1 MVKLEGKRRSGR
13 VRRHLRWAVPLILG
27 VLAYVVFIWWAAA
40 ISSSVDPNDP
50 ADAAASL
57 AVVALGGL
65 AFLLAFIALVF
76 FVVGAV
82 RALVEWRRDRRHAT
96 GRYNR
101 AELAD
106 RAQQEHFG
114 RAWEA
119 TAHLRAT
126 LAAHQVPPQIRVW
139 DVVPRPNEAFFLDTG
154 ATYARFY
161 GQDVSYSQSGGFFF
175 GHPLFVAAGLA
186 VTAAGNAARRSAAEA
201 AAAAQWREHQNVRLI
216 VSNQRLIC
224 QVGGHWLSF
233 DYGAMTAVYP
243 EVQQWSLVCQFD
255 SAEPLMLHGPGVPA
269 AAVITVLMTYGP
281 DAVAEHPSLAPLGR

>member
-1 MVKLEGKRRSGR
+1 M
-13 VRRHLRWAVPLILG
+13 PLILG
-27 VLAYVVFIWWAAA
+27 ALSYVVFVSWAAA
-40 ISSSVDPNDP
+40 IGATVNSEDP
-50 ADAAASL
+50 ADAGAAL
-57 AVVALGGL
+57 AALGLLGL
-65 AFLLAFIALVF
+65 GFLLPLIALVF
-76 FVVGAV
+76 FIVGLGRAV
-82 RALVEWRRDRRHAT
+82 SEWRRDRRHAS

-106 RAQQEHFG
+106 RAQQEYFS
-114 RAWEA
+114 RSWEA
-119 TAHLRAT
+119 TAQLRAT

-139 DVVPRPNEAFFLDTG
+139 DVIPRPNEVFFLDTT

-161 GQDVSYSQSGGFFF
+161 GQNVSYSQSGGFFF

-201 AAAAQWREHQNVRLI
+201 AAVAQWREHQGVRLI

-224 QVGGHWLSF
+224 QANGQWLSF

-243 EVQQWSLVCQFD
+243 EVEQWSLVCQFD

>member
-1 MVKLEGKRRSGR
+1 M
-13 VRRHLRWAVPLILG
+13 PLILG
-27 VLAYVVFIWWAAA
+27 VLAYVVFISWTAA
-40 ISSSVDPNDP
+40 ISSEVDPDDP
-50 ADAAASL
+50 ADVGASL
-57 AVVALGGL
+57 AALGLLGL
-65 AFLLAFIALVF
+65 AFLLPLIALVF
-76 FVVGAV
+76 FIVGVVKAV
-82 RALVEWRRDRRHAT
+82 SGWRRDRRHAT

-106 RAQQEHFG
+106 RAQQEQFA
-114 RAWEA
+114 RAWA
-119 TAHLRAT
+119 DTSQLRAT

-139 DVVPRPNEAFFLDTG
+139 DVIPRPNEVFFVDTA

-161 GQDVSYSQSGGFFF
+161 GQNVSYAQSGGFFF

-201 AAAAQWREHQNVRLI
+201 AAAAQWREHQGVRLI
-216 VSNQRLIC
+216 ASNQRLIC
-224 QVGGHWLSF
+224 HANGQWLSF

-243 EVQQWSLVCQFD
+243 EVEQWSLVCQFD